1 MKSAKHVKHEKLNC
15 ILLDDN
21 LVRNVDKTDK
31 CNESIF
37 DAVWLWLAITF
48 SQAILNYLSVS
59 NFYLVIEKKHFLK
72 SIVE

>member
-21 LVRNVDKTDK
+21 LVRNVDK
-31 CNESIF
+31 CNESSF

-48 SQAILNYLSVS
+48 AQAILNYLSVS
-59 NFYLVIEKKHFLK
+59 NFYLVIEKNHILK
-72 SIVE
+72 SVVE

>member
-1 MKSAKHVKHEKLNC
+1 MKTAKHVKHEKLNC

-21 LVRNVDKTDK
+21 LVRNVDK

-48 SQAILNYLSVS
+48 AKAILNYLSVS
-59 NFYLVIEKKHFLK
+59 NFYLVIEKNHFLK
-72 SIVE
+72 SVVK